1 MPEHFSQ
8 ILTGGGS
15 GESFFQIGLKN
26 FFFLNLVYKIDI
38 FYKIHLKKKKKF
50 NRNFFNSSMLL
61 KK

>member
-26 FFFLNLVYKIDI
+26 FFFKNLVYKIDI
-38 FYKIHLKKKKKF
+38 FYKIHFFLKKNLIEIF
-50 NRNFFNSSMLL
+50 STLQCC
-61 KK
+61 